1 MNLLKAFKNNFFS
14 NKKILLVLIFLLSVL
29 SRTIIAYFYGDRSL
43 TNEWLI
49 LVQNLYFHNS
59 LSLIRFDDLFLPNLW
74 MPPLYAYFIYLH
86 TFFFGIEKELI
97 NSVLITQIILSS
109 LTSVLFLKILDRIFT
124 GKIVFYGALGFS
136 LFPIIV
142 YSSCQISS
150 ITCIY
155 FYL

>member
-1 MNLLKAFKNNFFS
+1 
-14 NKKILLVLIFLLSVL
+14 
-29 SRTIIAYFYGDRSL
+29 
-43 TNEWLI
+43 
-49 LVQNLYFHNS
+49 
-59 LSLIRFDDLFLPNLW
+59 

-109 LTSVLFLKILDRIFT
+109 LTSVLFLKILDRIFV

-150 ITCIY
+150 ITLYLFLFMIFTLIIIEALSQKKINKVILGIVSGLLILTSRDFILIFAVTLM
-155 FYL
+155 FYYTLNT

>member
-1 MNLLKAFKNNFFS
+1 
-14 NKKILLVLIFLLSVL
+14 
-29 SRTIIAYFYGDRSL
+29 
-43 TNEWLI
+43 
-49 LVQNLYFHNS
+49 
-59 LSLIRFDDLFLPNLW
+59 

-150 ITCIY
+150 ITL
-155 FYL
+155 YLFLFMIFLP